1 MLNYYFT
8 LALRSLKR
16 NIVLTVL
23 MIAAIG
29 VGIGASMT
37 TLTVFRAMAGDP
49 IPNKS
54 RQLFAV
60 QIDNW
65 GPKRGIVGG
74 DEQNLAEQI
83 SYPDAIGFMTARAAH
98 RQAAMYATGFAL
110 TPANPDLR
118 PFQVQAR
125 AAYADFFPMFEVP
138 FRYGAPWTQADDEA
152 HADVVVIGHD
162 LNDKVFGG
170 SNSVGKT
177 LNLDGHAYRVVGVL
191 ERWEPIPK
199 FYDLNNDK
207 YGKPEE
213 AFIPFTR
220 AIDQQL
226 SSWGNFNC
234 GGDTIPAPGWEG
246 RLRSE
251 CIWIQFWAELPSAAD
266 VERYRAFLNN
276 YAADQRRL
284 GRFHW
289 APNTQIRDAKEWL
302 GHEHAVSTEV
312 RILLLV
318 SFSFLVVCLLNAM
331 GLMLAKIMG
340 RAGDIG
346 VRRALG
352 ASRRAIYS
360 QCLIEAAVVGLAGGL
375 LGLALTALGLLG
387 LRSLLSDEV
396 NRLTYL
402 NISDIAIAV
411 TLSVVA
417 TVLAGLYPTWRAAQV
432 QPAWQLKA
440 Q

>member
-16 NIVLTVL
+16 NAVLTVL

-37 TLTVFRAMAGDP
+37 TLTMFRAMAGDP

-65 GPKRGIVGG
+65 GPKKSVVGS
-74 DEQNLAEQI
+74 DKDNLQEQI
-83 SYPDAIGFMTARAAH
+83 SYPDAIGMMTAHEAH
-98 RQAAMYATGFAL
+98 RQSAMYATGFAL
-110 TPANPDLR
+110 TPSNPDLR

-138 FRYGAPWTQADDEA
+138 FRYGAPWTPAEDDA
-152 HADVVVIGHD
+152 HADVVVISHD

-170 SNSVGKT
+170 ANSVGKT
-177 LNLDGHAYRVVGVL
+177 LNLDSHEYRVVGVL
-191 ERWEPIPK
+191 QRWDPIPK
-199 FYDLNNDK
+199 FYDLNNNK

-226 SSWGNFNC
+226 ASWGNNNC
-234 GGDTIPAPGWEG
+234 NGDTPPVPGWEG
-246 RLRSE
+246 RIHSE
-251 CIWIQFWAELPSAAD
+251 CIWLQFWVELPAAAD
-266 VERYRAFLNN
+266 VEHYRSFLNN
-276 YAADQRRL
+276 YAAEQRRL

-289 APNTQIRDAKEWL
+289 APNTRIRNAREWL
-302 GHEHAVSTEV
+302 AYEHAVSNEV
-312 RILLLV
+312 RILVLV
-318 SFSFLVVCLLNAM
+318 SFSFLAVCLLNAM

-352 ASRRAIYS
+352 ASRRAIFG
-360 QCLIEAAVVGLAGGL
+360 QCLIEAGVVGLAGGL
-375 LGLALTALGLLG
+375 LGLALTALGLMG

-396 NRLTYL
+396 NRLTHFSL
-402 NISDIAIAV
+402 SDVVIAL
-411 TLSVVA
+411 TLSVLA